1 MNDEGK
7 SVFLPGMTIGHRYE
21 LLRPLRTEAHGEV
34 MLARDQVLDLDV
46 GLKLLSNEHPEF
58 SRLLEYYRREALWGL
73 RLHHPQILGVH
84 HLDETAEGVFLI
96 LEPFAGNSLW
106 ELLGNSEALTINDSL
121 YFIEVLAQG
130 VAYGHKH
137 GVNHQN
143 FNPQQV
149 LVSATDG
156 IKIIN
161 FAFPAEP
168 SEIQAFPEIQ
178 AYISPEV
185 WQGRHPTA
193 ASNLFSLGVIG
204 YRMLTGTFPFPLQA
218 EGAIPYQIIPEPVA
232 FDKIPEALQPLFSRC
247 LKPEPE
253 KRFQSAADF
262 LSRLAALREKLTPGY
277 ALKNKSL
284 EREEVATPIA
294 SNQKTAPQVII
305 GPMEPEVEID
315 SDWQESN
322 GLHRQSLGGKMRH
335 WFTDKQ
341 QRVVDFLGSEP
352 LRRNRHKQVAAAI
365 GGGIAFLLLI
375 LGLNSLF
382 SPKPKLKMIRQPNQ
396 VVGDSAAPALQAP
409 ATAKPPVMTASP
421 AATQEINPD
430 QAGTKSHLDEPK
442 ASPETT
448 VPLAVPVAP
457 TKKPAAPIQTKAEK
471 APAKTEKNVHKTVTP
486 ATEAKAVKSETSPK
500 LVATLDQEIPAR
512 KKADALTRQGHR
524 AIVKKVKR
532 GNKTVYQ
539 IWLTADAATPAKS
552 PVTAAK
558 PKVVDK
564 TSAANHK

>member
-21 LLRPLRTEAHGEV
+21 ILRPLRSEAHGEV

-73 RLHHPQILGVH
+73 RLHHPQILGVQ

-106 ELLGNSEALTINDSL
+106 ELLGHSEALTINDSL

-168 SEIQAFPEIQ
+168 SEIHAFPEIQ

-204 YRMLTGTFPFPLQA
+204 YRMLTGTFPFPLHA
-218 EGAIPYQIIPEPVA
+218 EGTIPYQINSEPVA
-232 FDKIPEALQPLFSRC
+232 FDKIPDALQPLFSRC

-277 ALKNKSL
+277 AIKNKSL
-284 EREEVATPIA
+284 ESEAVVTPIA
-294 SNQKTAPQVII
+294 SNQKTAPQAII
-305 GPMEPEVEID
+305 G
-315 SDWQESN
+315 SY
-322 GLHRQSLGGKMRH
+322 G
-335 WFTDKQ
+335 
-341 QRVVDFLGSEP
+341 
-352 LRRNRHKQVAAAI
+352 A
-365 GGGIAFLLLI
+365 GGG
-375 LGLNSLF
+375 
-382 SPKPKLKMIRQPNQ
+382 
-396 VVGDSAAPALQAP
+396 D
-409 ATAKPPVMTASP
+409 
-421 AATQEINPD
+421 
-430 QAGTKSHLDEPK
+430 
-442 ASPETT
+442 
-448 VPLAVPVAP
+448 
-457 TKKPAAPIQTKAEK
+457 
-471 APAKTEKNVHKTVTP
+471 
-486 ATEAKAVKSETSPK
+486 
-500 LVATLDQEIPAR
+500 
-512 KKADALTRQGHR
+512 
-524 AIVKKVKR
+524 
-532 GNKTVYQ
+532 
-539 IWLTADAATPAKS
+539 
-552 PVTAAK
+552 
-558 PKVVDK
+558 
-564 TSAANHK
+564 

>member
-1 MNDEGK
+1 
-7 SVFLPGMTIGHRYE
+7 MTIGHRYE
-21 LLRPLRTEAHGEV
+21 ILRLLRSEAHGEV

-46 GLKLLSNEHPEF
+46 GLKLLSNDHQEF

-96 LEPFAGNSLW
+96 LEPFIGNSLW
-106 ELLGNSEALTINDSL
+106 ELLGQSEALTINDSL

-168 SEIQAFPEIQ
+168 SEIHAFPEIQ
-178 AYISPEV
+178 AYISPEI

-232 FDKIPEALQPLFSRC
+232 FDKIPDALQPLFSRC

-262 LSRLAALREKLTPGY
+262 LARLSALREKLTPGY
-277 ALKNKSL
+277 AIKHKSV
-284 EREEVATPIA
+284 EGEAVVTPIA
-294 SNQKTAPQVII
+294 PNQHTPKIPPQPITTA
-305 GPMEPEVEID
+305 MEPEVEID
-315 SDWQESN
+315 SDWPEST
-322 GLHRQSLGGKMRH
+322 GFHRQTFL
-335 WFTDKQ
+335 DKIRNWYKDTQ
-341 QRVVDFLGSEP
+341 QRAADFLGAEP
-352 LRRNRHKQVAAAI
+352 LRRNRTKQVATAI
-365 GGGIAFLLLI
+365 GGGLAFLLMI
-375 LGLNSLF
+375 FGLNSLF
-382 SPKPKLKMIRQPNQ
+382 SAKPKLKVTQQPNQ
-396 VVGDSAAPALQAP
+396 VVADNTVPAFQAP
-409 ATAKPPVMTASP
+409 GEAKPSTLSASP
-421 AATQEINPD
+421 AAPQEVNPD
-430 QAGTKSHLDEPK
+430 QAGSKSNIDGSK

-457 TKKPAAPIQTKAEK
+457 TKKPAAPAPAKGEK
-471 APAKTEKNVHKTVTP
+471 APAKPEKTVQKTAP
-486 ATEAKAVKSETSPK
+486 QLTEAKAAKPETSPK
-500 LVATLDQEIPAR
+500 LVATLDNELSAR
-512 KKADALTRQGHR
+512 KKADALIKQGHR
-524 AIVKKVKR
+524 AIVKKAKQ

-539 IWLTADAATPAKS
+539 VWENNATVSPAK
-552 PVTAAK
+552 PAAPPPK
-558 PKVVDK
+558 PKANTK
-564 TSAANHK
+564 TSAATQR

>member
-1 MNDEGK
+1 MNEESK

-21 LLRPLRTEAHGEV
+21 ILRLLRTEAHGEV

-84 HLDETAEGVFLI
+84 HLDETAEGVFLV

-106 ELLGNSEALTINDSL
+106 ELLGHSEALTINDSL

-161 FAFPAEP
+161 LAFPAEP
-168 SEIQAFPEIQ
+168 SEIHAFPEIQ

-185 WQGRHPTA
+185 WQGQRPTA

-218 EGAIPYQIIPEPVA
+218 GSAIPYQISSEPAA
-232 FDKIPEALQPLFSRC
+232 FDNIPDALKPLFSRC

-284 EREEVATPIA
+284 ETEVVAPPIA
-294 SNQKTAPQVII
+294 SNQKTAPQAII
-305 GPMEPEVEID
+305 GSMEPEVEID
-315 SDWQESN
+315 PDWQEAN
-322 GLHRQSLGGKMRH
+322 GFHRQSLGEKMRH
-335 WFTDKQ
+335 WFTEKQ
-341 QRVVDFLGSEP
+341 QRVVDFFGSEP

-382 SPKPKLKMIRQPNQ
+382 SAKPKLKMIPQPNQ
-396 VVGDSAAPALQAP
+396 VVGDSATPALQTP
-409 ATAKPPVMTASP
+409 TTAKPPVMAASP
-421 AATQEINPD
+421 AATPEINAD
-430 QAGTKSHLDEPK
+430 QPGTKPHLDESK
-442 ASPETT
+442 TT
-448 VPLAVPVAP
+448 PDTTIPLAVPVP
-457 TKKPAAPIQTKAEK
+457 TTKKPATPAQTKAEK
-471 APAKTEKNVHKTVTP
+471 APANTEKSVAKTATH
-486 ATEAKAVKSETSPK
+486 ATEAKAAKSTTSPK
-500 LVATLDQEIPAR
+500 LVATIDKEIPAR
-512 KKADALTRQGHR
+512 KKADALTKQGHP
-524 AIVKKVKR
+524 AIVRKAKQ

-539 IWLTADAATPAKS
+539 VWLTAATESPAKTTA
-552 PVTAAK
+552 PVKPKAAAKSNAAK
-558 PKVVDK
+558 PR
-564 TSAANHK
+564 